1 MLADD
6 HFALPN
12 GYRLEEYEFGGVLG
26 VGALGI
32 KYVAFD
38 HNLEK
43 SVVVKEYLPDHLSAR
58 AATGVVPKSS
68 AHKADFDA
76 ELNRFLDEGEALTRI
91 AHPNLVEVR
100 RCLRANGTGYIVRD
114 YVEGDVLS
122 ALLEQKA
129 VLPEEE
135 CESLLFPILDGLEA
149 LHQSNFLHRDIG
161 PDKIVIREDG
171 SPVLLGFPAQQQ
183 VTAARK
189 VFGARSTGS
198 YYMLRPGYAALEQYS
213 RTGHLG
219 AWTDIYGLG
228 AVMYRCATGLTPPEA
243 TERAVRDE
251 MLSVSEATQRPYGAI
266 TLAGIDAALAIRAYE
281 RPQSVAVWRR
291 SFAVPSDRSPRGTR
305 RAARDQM
312 FIAPQPLDPSR
323 TAARPRAARSSSARA
338 ARTSESRRQWAIP
351 VIAATAL
358 IAVLTWVDTGIL
370 RSSGAQS
377 DESDTLLPP
386 SESLPTVSPPEL
398 SRQPAQ
404 SESQPTTERT
414 PEEPLHT
421 ASRSSTDAFSREPQP
436 PPPEQPE
443 ELAPA
448 PADLVEQSPASPALS
463 TLVVET
469 TPPGAEVLIAGAVV
483 GQTPLEVPDLPAG
496 AYDVTLRHGLYETLS
511 ETILV
516 PDPTDPERVAT
527 RVERTLARA
536 TGALTVLTEP
546 AQAWIEHDGER
557 LAERTPTTIRGLPAG
572 PLNLTVGAQAHRP
585 LRVSANVP
593 KNGIEVLELTLIS
606 SVVYGTL
613 TLELNPDDVEVTLPD
628 LELAY
633 EVGMRIPEGSHSV
646 RVSRDGYMTE
656 TRTIE
661 VAGVTRSPI
670 SLTRNPQPFTVATTP
685 AGAFVSLPDSDQAY
699 GPGVMLAPG
708 SYRVRAVLPGY
719 ETWEGTVN
727 HDIRPTDHAVT
738 LRSGVAEFADPLGS
752 GGTGPAMV
760 AIPAGSF
767 RMGCVSRVDC
777 RSNELPVRDVALAR
791 PLALSKF
798 EVTCEDFGRFARATG
813 REPAEE
819 PSCSAGPS
827 VPAVKVSWNDAVAYA
842 EWLSSETLKPYRL
855 PSEAEWEY
863 AARAGT
869 ITRYNW
875 GSLIGVERANC
886 SGCRSR
892 ANRDHRGTVTVGS
905 FSANSWGLH
914 DMHGNAWEW
923 VSDCRL
929 DNYEGAADD
938 ASARTA
944 ANCEQ
949 RVLRGGSW
957 RVNPSLVRA
966 AQRGWGNESLRLDD
980 VGIRVVVEME

>member
-1 MLADD
+1 MTDD
-6 HFALPN
+6 HFALPD
-12 GYRLEEYEFGGVLG
+12 GYRLEEYEIRGVLG

-58 AATGVVPKSS
+58 ADTGVVPKSS

-76 ELNRFLDEGEALTRI
+76 ELNRFLDEGAALTRI
-91 AHPNLVEVR
+91 AHPNLVEAL

-114 YVEGDVLS
+114 YVEGEVLS
-122 ALLEQKA
+122 ALLERKA
-129 VLPEEE
+129 ALSEEE
-135 CESLLFPILDGLEA
+135 CKVVLFPILDALEA
-149 LHQSNFLHRDIG
+149 LHRSNFLHRDIG
-161 PDKIVIREDG
+161 PDKIVIPENG

-189 VFGARSTGS
+189 AFDARSRGTS
-198 YYMLRPGYAALEQYS
+198 FILRPGYAALEQYS
-213 RTGHLG
+213 RMGNLG

-243 TERAVRDE
+243 TERAVGDE
-251 MLSVSEATQRPYGAI
+251 MLPMSEATQTPYGAI
-266 TLAGIDAALAIRAYE
+266 TLAGIDAALAIRARE
-281 RPQSVAVWRR
+281 RPQSVAAWRR
-291 SFAVPSDRSPRGTR
+291 SFAVPLDQSQRGTR
-305 RAARDQM
+305 RTARGQM
-312 FIAPQPLDPSR
+312 FIAPQPLDPNR
-323 TAARPRAARSSSARA
+323 TAARPRPARSPSARTA
-338 ARTSESRRQWAIP
+338 TMTEPRRQWAVP
-351 VIAATAL
+351 AMAAIAL

-370 RSSGAQS
+370 RSSDAQS

-386 SESLPTVSPPEL
+386 SESLPTVSRQEP

-404 SESQPTTERT
+404 SESQPTTEGT
-414 PEEPLHT
+414 SDEPLQT

-436 PPPEQPE
+436 PPQEQPE
-443 ELAPA
+443 APA
-448 PADLVEQSPASPALS
+448 PANLVEQGPASPALS

-511 ETILV
+511 ETIMV
-516 PDPTDPERVAT
+516 PDPADPERVAT
-527 RVERTLARA
+527 RMERTLARA

-546 AQAWIEHDGER
+546 AHAWIERDGER

-585 LRVSANVP
+585 LLVSANVP
-593 KNGIEVLELTLIS
+593 RNGVGTLELTLIS

-613 TLELNPDDVEVTLPD
+613 TLELNPDDAEVTLPD

-633 EVGMRIPEGSHSV
+633 EAGMRIPEGSHSV
-646 RVSRDGYMTE
+646 RVSRDGYVTE
-656 TRTIE
+656 RRTIE

-685 AGAFVSLPDSDQAY
+685 ADAFVSFLDSDQAY
-699 GPGVMLAPG
+699 SPGLMLTPG

-738 LRSGVAEFADPLGS
+738 LRSGIAEFADPLVS
-752 GGTGPAMV
+752 GGTGPTMV

-767 RMGCVSRVDC
+767 RMGCVSRGDC
-777 RSNELPVRDVALAR
+777 RSNELPVHAVTLAT
-791 PLALSKF
+791 PLALSRF
-798 EVTCEDFGRFARATG
+798 EVTCEDFGRFASATG

-827 VPAVKVSWNDAVAYA
+827 DPAVNVSWNDAVAYA

-869 ITRYNW
+869 ITRYSW
-875 GSLIGVERANC
+875 GSSIGVERANC

-905 FSANSWGLH
+905 FSANPWGLH
-914 DMHGNAWEW
+914 DMHGNTWEW

-966 AQRGWGNESLRLDD
+966 AQRGWGDESLRLDD